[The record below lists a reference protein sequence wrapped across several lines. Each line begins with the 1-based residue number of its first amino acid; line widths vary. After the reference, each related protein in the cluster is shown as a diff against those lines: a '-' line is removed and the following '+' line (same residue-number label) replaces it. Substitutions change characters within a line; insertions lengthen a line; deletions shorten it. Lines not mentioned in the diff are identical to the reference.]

1 MQQILWGLAGSLVV
15 LAAAWALSTNR
26 RAINWRTV
34 GVALVTLVV
43 FAFAVLRWSA
53 GRAVLE
59 ALTDGVNAVINS
71 ANAGI
76 QFLFGPLIPDPREG
90 IVFAL
95 QVLPVIVFF
104 ASLMAVLYHLRIM
117 QVVIKVLGGGLRRL
131 FRTSRA
137 ESTSAAANIFVGQT
151 EGFLVIRPYVN
162 RMTRSELFSVMTV
175 GMATVAGSVLVGYAL
190 LGVPLDFLLAATFM
204 TAPSGLL
211 MAKMVVP
218 ETEDASLTDAPPRDP
233 APERRPQPDPAM
245 SGPPVGERN
254 PGPGGGAPGDPQPHD
269 PDHRDPGR
277 NPDHRDPDH
286 RDPGRPDA
294 DDQDPDRSGEPGEAQ
309 PFSRDPESGEL
320 VRDDPLD
327 HEPPVPAGGEGGRRP
342 INVFDAAARG
352 AEEGLRVAAT
362 VGALLIAFISL
373 IALLNVILG
382 GAGDL
387 VGVEDLTFQRLLGYA
402 FAPVAFV
409 IGVPWS
415 EATTAGSFLGQKLIL
430 NEFVAFTEF
439 GPRVD
444 ELSDKTVAVVTFAL
458 CGFAN
463 FGSFAILLGGLAQ
476 IAPRRR
482 GSVARLGVRAVLAG
496 TLANLLNAAVAGM
509 FV

>member
-1 MQQILWGLAGSLVV
+1 VTQILWGLGGSLAI
-15 LAAAWALSTNR
+15 LAAAWLLSTNR

-34 GVALVTLVV
+34 GVALLTLVV

-59 ALTDGVNAVINS
+59 ALTDAVNAVINS
-71 ANAGI
+71 SNAGI
-76 QFLFGPLIPDPREG
+76 QFLFGPLIPEPREG
-90 IVFAL
+90 VVFAL
-95 QVLPVIVFF
+95 QVLPVIIFF
-104 ASLMAVLYHLRIM
+104 ASLMSVLYYLKVM
-117 QVVIKVLGGGLRRL
+117 QVVIRVLGGGLRWL
-131 FRTSRA
+131 FRTSNA

-151 EGFLVIRPYVN
+151 EGFLVIRPYIN

-190 LGVPLDFLLAATFM
+190 LGVPLDYLLAAAFM

-218 ETEDASLTDAPPRDP
+218 ETEDASLTDAPPRELDRDGD
-233 APERRPQPDPAM
+233 ASHPDP
-245 SGPPVGERN
+245 
-254 PGPGGGAPGDPQPHD
+254 PGGGAPDREGSPTAEAGAPGNPQP
-269 PDHRDPGR
+269 PRREERDHPGRREEGDDLRRGDGGGNPGRGTVTGQPLRRDPGT
-277 NPDHRDPDH
+277 
-286 RDPGRPDA
+286 
-294 DDQDPDRSGEPGEAQ
+294 
-309 PFSRDPESGEL
+309 GEL

-327 HEPPVPAGGEGGRRP
+327 HEPEVPAGGEGHRP

-373 IALLNVILG
+373 IALLNVVLG
-382 GAGDL
+382 AGGDL

-402 FAPVAFV
+402 FAPVAFA

-415 EATTAGSFLGQKLIL
+415 EAVTAGSFLGEKLIL
-430 NEFVAFTEF
+430 NEFVAFTDF
-439 GPRVD
+439 GPRIE